1 MLYRKDL
8 VTLKC
13 DKAFH
18 KAKTLREDAHSRVQG
33 KCRFR
38 DRARCHNPGDS
49 GSWFDL
55 CNTHKKEKNMEQKKV
70 SKGKIALGVIAL
82 VAIVGLLIGV
92 YSAFGAKAVAGSKD
106 ITIEVVNKAA
116 ESIVYEVSTDAE
128 FLRQAM
134 EEAEGLT
141 FEGEEGPYGLAVSS
155 VNGEV
160 ADFNVDSSYWS
171 FYVNEEYC
179 NYGIDSQPVMDGDAF
194 KIVYTTE

>member
-1 MLYRKDL
+1 MY
-8 VTLKC
+8 
-13 DKAFH
+13 H
-18 KAKTLREDAHSRVQG
+18 K
-33 KCRFR
+33 
-38 DRARCHNPGDS
+38 PGSIIVIS
-49 GSWFDL
+49 GNWIDL
-55 CNTHKKEKNMEQKKV
+55 CNMHKKEKNMEQKKV
-70 SKGKIALGVIAL
+70 SKGKIALGVTAL
-82 VAIVGLLIGV
+82 VIIVGLLIGV
-92 YSAFGAKAVAGSKD
+92 YSAFGAKAVVGSKD

-134 EEAEGLT
+134 EEAEGLS
-141 FEGEEGPYGLAVSS
+141 FEGEEGPYGLAISS

-160 ADFNVDSSYWS
+160 ADFSVDSSYWS